1 MQLKKGDFIEVE
13 YTGTIKDSGIVFD
26 TTDEK
31 LAKESGIHSPQ
42 MTYGP
47 ILVCLGEGHLISGLD
62 EQMPGKET
70 GKEYTIEL
78 GPDKAF
84 GRKDAKLIQLIST
97 SKFTKQ
103 NINPLPGLQVNV
115 DGAMG
120 IIRRVSGGRT
130 LVDFNHPLAG
140 QDIVYKIKVNK
151 IVEDKAEQVKSL
163 IQLQL
168 GIKDVEVKVENDIAE
183 VKLKKETP
191 IPEQLK
197 EKLKENIMQLVKLK
211 DLKLP

>member
-47 ILVCLGEGHLISGLD
+47 IIVCLGEGHLISGLD
-62 EQMPGKET
+62 EQMTGKET
-70 GKEYTIEL
+70 GQEYTIEL
-78 GPDKAF
+78 GPDQAF

-103 NINPLPGLQVNV
+103 NINPVPGLQVNV

-130 LVDFNHPLAG
+130 LVDFNHPLSG

-168 GIKDVEVKVENDIAE
+168 GIKEVEVKVENDIAE

-191 IPEQLK
+191 MPEQLK